1 MNSKRKGSLSRDW
14 DKLTRQLSKPK
25 PWPLPLP
32 EALPLG
38 AIRLWPAVFQHR
50 RPRGYEGAAHVRKM
64 AEAIGRGRML
74 DPLTVWWDGK
84 AWACIDGHHRY
95 DAYQSAGIGGDQPV
109 PVVVFSGPLEVA
121 MGLAASANSK
131 DKLTMS
137 SAEKSDAAWRMVA
150 ATNLSKAVIAT
161 AAGVSE
167 STVANMR
174 RARAILESRC
184 SFTGDGL
191 ETTAMGDVRDLRW
204 MEAKARAAGTK
215 PADFDYE
222 EHSERKAQEMALA
235 LRRALGKEGA
245 KYPEI
250 LARALDIYDTR
261 LMDQLVDWWT
271 GSDQEPDEEA
281 ECEAA

>member
-1 MNSKRKGSLSRDW
+1 
-14 DKLTRQLSKPK
+14 
-25 PWPLPLP
+25 
-32 EALPLG
+32 
-38 AIRLWPAVFQHR
+38 
-50 RPRGYEGAAHVRKM
+50 VRKM

-74 DPLTVWWDGK
+74 DPLTVWWDGR

-95 DAYQSAGIGGDQPV
+95 DAYLSAGIGGDQPV
-109 PVVVFSGPLEVA
+109 PVVVFGGTLEAA
-121 MGLAASANSK
+121 MGLAASVNSK

-150 ATNLSKAVIAT
+150 ATDLSKAVIAT

-174 RARAILESRC
+174 RARVILESRC
-184 SFTGDGL
+184 SATGDDV
-191 ETTAMGDVRDLRW
+191 EMTAMGDFRDLRW
-204 MEAKARAAGTK
+204 MEAKAQAAGTK

-271 GSDQEPDEEA
+271 GSDHEPDEEA